1 MDFILYNSQKNKRTV
16 MNNELKSESLF
27 EQSIKTVLDQD
38 RQARIS
44 QEIYVLKQVINDLA
58 NLTNKNSKS
67 LEETI
72 NSLTDNLVKNVKKYS
87 ERIQELDKEYKW

>member
-1 MDFILYNSQKNKRTV
+1 

-44 QEIYVLKQVINDLA
+44 QEVYVLKQVINDLA

-87 ERIQELDKEYKW
+87 ERIQELNKEYKW

>member
-1 MDFILYNSQKNKRTV
+1 MS
-16 MNNELKSESLF
+16 NELKAESLF
-27 EQSIKTVLDQD
+27 EQSMKTVLDQD

-44 QEIYVLKQVINDLA
+44 QEIYVRKQVINDLA

-87 ERIQELDKEYKW
+87 ERIEELNKEYKW

>member
-1 MDFILYNSQKNKRTV
+1 

-27 EQSIKTVLDQD
+27 EQSMKTVLDQD

-44 QEIYVLKQVINDLA
+44 QEVYVLKQVINDLA

-87 ERIQELDKEYKW
+87 ERIQELNKEYKW

>member
-1 MDFILYNSQKNKRTV
+1 MDFILYNSHKNKRTV
-16 MNNELKSESLF
+16 MNNQLKTESLF
-27 EQSIKTVLDQD
+27 EQSMKTVLDQD
-38 RQARIS
+38 RQARVS
-44 QEIYVLKQVINDLA
+44 QEIYVLKQVVNDLA

>member
-1 MDFILYNSQKNKRTV
+1 

-44 QEIYVLKQVINDLA
+44 QEVYVLKQVINDLA

-87 ERIQELDKEYKW
+87 ERIQELNKECKW

>member
-1 MDFILYNSQKNKRTV
+1 

-27 EQSIKTVLDQD
+27 EQSMKTVLDQD

-44 QEIYVLKQVINDLA
+44 QEVYVLKQVINDLA

-87 ERIQELDKEYKW
+87 ERIQELNKECKW

>member
-1 MDFILYNSQKNKRTV
+1 M
-16 MNNELKSESLF
+16 
-27 EQSIKTVLDQD
+27 KTVLDQD

-87 ERIQELDKEYKW
+87 ERIEELNKEYKW

>member
-27 EQSIKTVLDQD
+27 EQSMKTVLDQD

-44 QEIYVLKQVINDLA
+44 QEVYVLKQVINDLA

-87 ERIQELDKEYKW
+87 ERIQELNKEYKW

>member
-1 MDFILYNSQKNKRTV
+1 

-27 EQSIKTVLDQD
+27 EQSMKTVLDQD

-44 QEIYVLKQVINDLA
+44 QEVYVLKQVINDLA

-72 NSLTDNLVKNVKKYS
+72 NSLTDNLVKNVKNTP
-87 ERIQELDKEYKW
+87 REYKN

>member
-1 MDFILYNSQKNKRTV
+1 MS
-16 MNNELKSESLF
+16 NELKAESLF
-27 EQSIKTVLDQD
+27 EQSMKTVLDQD

-87 ERIQELDKEYKW
+87 ERIQELNKEYKW

>member
-1 MDFILYNSQKNKRTV
+1 MS
-16 MNNELKSESLF
+16 NEIKAESLF
-27 EQSIKTVLDQD
+27 EQSMKTVLDQD

-87 ERIQELDKEYKW
+87 ERIEELNKEYKW

>member
-44 QEIYVLKQVINDLA
+44 QEVYVLKQVINDLA

-87 ERIQELDKEYKW
+87 ERIQELNKEYKW

>member
-1 MDFILYNSQKNKRTV
+1 MS
-16 MNNELKSESLF
+16 NELKAESLF
-27 EQSIKTVLDQD
+27 EQSMKTVLDQD

-87 ERIQELDKEYKW
+87 ERIEELNKEYKW

>member
-1 MDFILYNSQKNKRTV
+1 MS
-16 MNNELKSESLF
+16 NELKAESLF
-27 EQSIKTVLDQD
+27 EQSMKTVLDQD

-44 QEIYVLKQVINDLA
+44 QEVYVLKQVINDLA

-87 ERIQELDKEYKW
+87 ERIEELNKEYKW

>member
-1 MDFILYNSQKNKRTV
+1 MS
-16 MNNELKSESLF
+16 NELKAESLF
-27 EQSIKTVLDQD
+27 EQSMKTVLDQD

-44 QEIYVLKQVINDLA
+44 QEIYVLQQVIKDMA

-87 ERIQELDKEYKW
+87 ERIQELNKEGKW

>member
-1 MDFILYNSQKNKRTV
+1 MS
-16 MNNELKSESLF
+16 NELKAESLF
-27 EQSIKTVLDQD
+27 EQSMKTVLDQD

-72 NSLTDNLVKNVKKYS
+72 NSLTDNLVKNVKKILR
-87 ERIQELDKEYKW
+87 EN

>member
-1 MDFILYNSQKNKRTV
+1 MS
-16 MNNELKSESLF
+16 NELKAESLF
-27 EQSIKTVLDQD
+27 EQSMKTVLDQD

-44 QEIYVLKQVINDLA
+44 QEIYVLKQVIDDLA

-87 ERIQELDKEYKW
+87 ERIEELNKEYKW

>member
-1 MDFILYNSQKNKRTV
+1 MS
-16 MNNELKSESLF
+16 NELKAESLF
-27 EQSIKTVLDQD
+27 EQSMKTVLDQD

-87 ERIQELDKEYKW
+87 ERIEELHKEVKW

>member
-1 MDFILYNSQKNKRTV
+1 MS
-16 MNNELKSESLF
+16 NELKAESLF
-27 EQSIKTVLDQD
+27 EQSMKTVLDQD

-72 NSLTDNLVKNVKKYS
+72 NSLTYNLVKNVKKYS

>member
-1 MDFILYNSQKNKRTV
+1 MS
-16 MNNELKSESLF
+16 NELKAESLF
-27 EQSIKTVLDQD
+27 EQSMKTVLDQD

-44 QEIYVLKQVINDLA
+44 QEVYVLKQVINDLA

-87 ERIQELDKEYKW
+87 ERIQELNKEYKW

>member
-1 MDFILYNSQKNKRTV
+1 

-27 EQSIKTVLDQD
+27 EQSMKTVLDQD

-87 ERIQELDKEYKW
+87 ERIQELNKEYKW